1 MTTYPSIEDY
11 TQRTPRL
18 LIVDDNEVN
27 RVLLER
33 MLGAE
38 GYSTDSA
45 RDGRE
50 ALDKLAEDSFD
61 LLLLDIMMPV
71 LDGISTLRFIRAD
84 ENTATL
90 PAILI
95 SAMTDTDD
103 IVRGLEMGA
112 NDYITKP
119 VDMGIAL
126 ARVKT
131 QVTLKYL
138 ADERDRTIER
148 LRQTN
153 EMREQFFRMAS
164 HDLKNPLTNLRV
176 AQVLLKE
183 LIDPNDV
190 RSHTVLDTMTLTI
203 STMQQVIEDFLD
215 SAAAQS
221 GALDIRLQAVNAD
234 ALLQQ
239 VIEQQLPIAYDKQI
253 DLQMAN
259 AGLWIHADPARLLQ
273 VLQNLLGNAIK
284 YSPVGSEVRLWAI
297 RSVVCD
303 RSRAGHP

>member
-153 EMREQFFRMAS
+153 EMRE
-164 HDLKNPLTNLRV
+164 
-176 AQVLLKE
+176 
-183 LIDPNDV
+183 
-190 RSHTVLDTMTLTI
+190 
-203 STMQQVIEDFLD
+203 
-215 SAAAQS
+215 
-221 GALDIRLQAVNAD
+221 
-234 ALLQQ
+234 
-239 VIEQQLPIAYDKQI
+239 
-253 DLQMAN
+253 
-259 AGLWIHADPARLLQ
+259 
-273 VLQNLLGNAIK
+273 
-284 YSPVGSEVRLWAI
+284 
-297 RSVVCD
+297 
-303 RSRAGHP
+303 